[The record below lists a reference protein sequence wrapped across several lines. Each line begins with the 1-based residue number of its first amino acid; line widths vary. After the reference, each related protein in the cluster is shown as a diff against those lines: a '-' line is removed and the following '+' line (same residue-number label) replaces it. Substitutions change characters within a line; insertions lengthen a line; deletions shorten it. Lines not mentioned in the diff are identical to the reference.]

1 MKKKP
6 PAKKPSKAAPR
17 GKARGPAKSPPPAR
31 SEFDDVLKLIDADML
46 EQVRRKLR
54 EEMLLDD
61 GAFEEEEPVE
71 LFERF
76 LDKLSAFGDAPPD
89 EEDEEFLD
97 DLVVTMTQLSIDEN
111 GGDRAARE
119 QRAAVLEKL
128 EEAIAEKALDAT
140 ALVLI
145 AKVLTDSGW
154 RVPESLKALV
164 VESLEAA
171 GPPAEGVSEGDL
183 KSTLAD
189 IADAAEGDAFGA
201 YDALNAV
208 LSAFPSEAAAR
219 MLGTLGLD
227 GSPVMLQTLAGFAMH
242 RDVALATSAIEQLKR
257 AAGSRGI
264 ESALVERLVRM
275 RPWLPAERQGALDEA
290 IRALRSQAR
299 APEKAAGPTT
309 SKCFVLACD
318 GSGAGGTLASLKT
331 SEGWRFVAAMTKP
344 SGVEDVMSLEG
355 LPKAQVDATVRS
367 MRDSVMAAQ
376 TDVDGVARYLQLAL
390 GENVVSK
397 TPPPFKLIGFVES
410 LGLGPIAPRVI
421 APGDLI
427 AEILAGFP
435 AVETD
440 AAATARAH
448 QAVVGGALDSQW
460 FEAGEAIERLL
471 GPIRGVKARVKTVL
485 TAYLPERRQFWARQC
500 AMTAFV
506 LLLDRKAFGVL
517 GRSLALVGREIA
529 AGKPLETIPLMQQ
542 IADMTVEAY
551 QGRY

>member
-1 MKKKP
+1 LKKKP
-6 PAKKPSKAAPR
+6 PAKKPPKPAPR
-17 GKARGPAKSPPPAR
+17 GRAKGQARGQPPAR
-31 SEFDDVLKLIDADML
+31 SEFDDVLKLIDADTL
-46 EQVRRKLR
+46 EQVRRTLR
-54 EEMLLDD
+54 AELQLDD
-61 GAFEEEEPVE
+61 EVFDDEAPVE
-71 LFERF
+71 LFDRF
-76 LDKLSAFGDAPPD
+76 LDKLAAFGDTPPD

-97 DLVVTMTQLSIDEN
+97 ELVVTLTQLSIDEN
-111 GGDRAARE
+111 GGDREARE
-119 QRAAVLEKL
+119 HRAAIFERL
-128 EEAIAEKALDAT
+128 EEAIGEKSLDAT

-154 RVPESLKALV
+154 RVPESLKTLV

-171 GPPAEGVSEGDL
+171 GPPTDGVSEGDL
-183 KSTLAD
+183 KSSLAD
-189 IADAAEGDAFGA
+189 IADAADGDAFGA

-242 RDVALATSAIEQLKR
+242 RDVALADAAIEQLKR
-257 AAGSRGI
+257 AAGSQAI

-299 APEKAAGPTT
+299 APERAAGPTM

-318 GSGAGGTLASLKT
+318 GSGAGGALASLKT
-331 SEGWRFVAAMTKP
+331 PQGWRFVAAMTKP

-367 MRDSVMAAQ
+367 MRDAVMAAQ
-376 TDVDGVARYLQLAL
+376 TDVEGVARYLQLAL

-427 AEILAGFP
+427 GEILAGFP
-435 AVETD
+435 ATDTD
-440 AAATARAH
+440 AAATQRAH

-460 FEAGEAIERLL
+460 FEAGEPVERLL
-471 GPIRGVKARVKTVL
+471 GPVRGVKARIKTVL
-485 TAYLPERRQFWARQC
+485 SAYLPERREYWARQC

-506 LLLDRKAFGVL
+506 LLLDRKAFGGL

-529 AGKPLETIPLMQQ
+529 AGKPLESIPLMHQ
-542 IADMTVEAY
+542 IADMTVQAY
-551 QGRY
+551 QGR